1 MAIFRKDNPSSA
13 PASPG
18 GPSASSSSS
27 QRRRLTHVAPGT
39 RLKGEVTGSTELLI
53 DGEVEGEVRL
63 DAAVTVGAEGS
74 VVGPV
79 TAPTVRIA
87 GRVVGNVTASDRVEV
102 APTGSLEGD
111 VAAPRI
117 VISEGAFF
125 KGSVEMKGQQ
135 PSREGTRRPSPTS
148 TAPADPPA
156 PAPRS

>member
-13 PASPG
+13 PASSG
-18 GPSASSSSS
+18 GSSESSPSSS

-53 DGEVEGEVRL
+53 DGEVEGEIRL

-79 TAPTVRIA
+79 TAPTIRIA
-87 GRVVGNVTASDRVEV
+87 GRVVGNLTAADRVEV

-111 VAAPRI
+111 VSAPRI

-135 PSREGTRRPSPTS
+135 PS
-148 TAPADPPA
+148 AA
-156 PAPRS
+156 RSSRKSGEPEA